1 MTRSC
6 RSLNVDYREAI
17 DYIQAFASSYVQ
29 LTDMNLCWESN
40 HNPSHNY
47 KLRLFLTEGE
57 HKTMSVF
64 HTKIEGV
71 PQFVSYFAPVHRA
84 MQQLGGQATPKQ
96 VYAHIAQHDGLSA
109 EDMAQTNKNGMPT
122 FENRAAWARFYM
134 TKAGW
139 MYAPKH
145 GVWALTE
152 QGRQATDL
160 TEEQAVVMFKSVA
173 TQLKGHEDE
182 VKAPEDHVQPDSA
195 QYWFV
200 GAMWGDGE
208 GDQMPRFLKE
218 GIWQNGYED
227 KFSDQVKK
235 MKVGDRIAIKA
246 TFARK
251 HGAPFENK
259 GKTVSAMK
267 IKAIG
272 TVTRNQGDGRTVDVV
287 WEPLTEPREWYFY
300 TYRFTITRARVED
313 EVLARR
319 LVAFTFDG
327 AQQDYAFFM
336 AQPYWRDR
344 FTETGSGTL
353 DVENIDNETDAPEEV
368 EQVPP
373 VAVYGVA
380 DIVAEGCFVSEAE
393 LHTMLKRWT
402 EKKNLILQGPPG
414 TGKTWLA
421 KRLAK
426 ALIGQKNVTDE
437 QLRVVQFHPALSY
450 EDFVRGYRPSGDGR
464 LALIDGLFLQVVQAA
479 IAQPDVEHVL
489 IIEEINRGNPA
500 QVLGEMLTLLE
511 CSKRSRAEAMELAY
525 SKSRGEKVYVP
536 ENVYVIGTMNVADRS
551 LALVDLALRRRFAFV
566 NLVPSLNTA
575 WQQWC
580 SDKGM
585 DTATLKHIQTR
596 MAALNQEIA
605 ADRALGAQFQIGH
618 SYLTPYEPVADAQA
632 WFSEVVLSE
641 IGPLLHEYW
650 FDTPERADDAI
661 VLLLKQA

>member
-1 MTRSC
+1 
-6 RSLNVDYREAI
+6 
-17 DYIQAFASSYVQ
+17 
-29 LTDMNLCWESN
+29 
-40 HNPSHNY
+40 
-47 KLRLFLTEGE
+47 
-57 HKTMSVF
+57 MSVF

-84 MQQLGGQATPKQ
+84 MRQLGGQATPKQ
-96 VYAHIAQHDGLSA
+96 VYAYIAEHEGLSS
-109 EDMAQTNKNGMPT
+109 EDMAQTNQNGKPT

-152 QGRQATDL
+152 LGAQADDL
-160 TEEQAVVMFKSVA
+160 TEEQAVSMFKSAA
-173 TQLKGHEDE
+173 TKFKGHEEE
-182 VKAPEDHVQPDSA
+182 VNAPEEHVEPEST

-200 GAMWGDGE
+200 GAMCGDGE
-208 GDQMPRFLKE
+208 GDQMPRFLQE
-218 GIWQNGYED
+218 GIWQNGYEE
-227 KFSDQVKK
+227 KFAEQVNK
-235 MKVGDRIAIKA
+235 MKAGDRIAIKA
-246 TFARK
+246 SFARK
-251 HGAPFENK
+251 HGAPFDNK
-259 GKTVSAMK
+259 GHTVSAMK

-272 TVTRNQGDGRTVDVV
+272 TVTKNHGDGRTVDVT
-287 WEPLTEPREWYFY
+287 WEPLTTPREWYFY
-300 TYRFTITRARVED
+300 TYRATITRARVED

-319 LVAFTFDG
+319 LVSFTFDG
-327 AQQDYAFFM
+327 VPQDYDFFM

-344 FTETGSGTL
+344 FIDTGGVVNDGGGADDEVDVL
-353 DVENIDNETDAPEEV
+353 DEV

-373 VAVYGVA
+373 VTVYGVS
-380 DIVAEGCFVSEAE
+380 DIVAEGCFVPEAE
-393 LHTMLKRWT
+393 LHSMLKRWAA
-402 EKKNLILQGPPG
+402 KKNLILQGPPG

-450 EDFVRGYRPSGDGR
+450 EDFVRGYRPGGDGR
-464 LALIDGLFLQVVQAA
+464 LTLTDGLFLQVVQAA
-479 IAQPDVEHVL
+479 IAQPDVDHVL

-525 SKSRGEKVYVP
+525 SKSRGEKVYIP
-536 ENVYVIGTMNVADRS
+536 ENLYVIGTMNVADRS

-566 NLVPSLNTA
+566 SLSPSLNVA

-580 SDKGM
+580 SEKGM
-585 DTATLKHIQTR
+585 DATAIAHIQTR
-596 MAALNQEIA
+596 MAAINEEIA

-618 SYLTPYEPVADAQA
+618 SYVTPHEPVTDAQA
-632 WFSEVVLSE
+632 WFAEVVLSE
-641 IGPLLHEYW
+641 IGPLLSEYW
-650 FDTPERADDAI
+650 FDTPERASEAI
-661 VLLLKQA
+661 ALLLKQA

>member
-1 MTRSC
+1 MSIFH
-6 RSLNVDYREAI
+6 AKI
-17 DYIQAFASSYVQ
+17 D
-29 LTDMNLCWESN
+29 
-40 HNPSHNY
+40 
-47 KLRLFLTEGE
+47 
-57 HKTMSVF
+57 
-64 HTKIEGV
+64 GV

-84 MQQLGGQATPKQ
+84 MQQLGGQATPRQ
-96 VYAHIAQHDGLSA
+96 VYSHIAEHEGLSA
-109 EDMAQTNKNGMPT
+109 EDMAQTNKNGAST
-122 FENRAAWARFYM
+122 FENRAAWARFYL

-139 MYAPKH
+139 MYALKH

-152 QGRQATDL
+152 QGKQAADL
-160 TEEQAVVMFKSVA
+160 TEEQAAAIFRSVV
-173 TQLKGHEDE
+173 TQLKGHEEE
-182 VKAPEDHVQPDSA
+182 VKAPEDHVQPDST

-200 GAMWGDGE
+200 GAMWGDGK
-208 GDQMPRFLKE
+208 GDQMQRFLQA

-227 KFSDQVKK
+227 KFAEQVNK
-235 MKVGDRIAIKA
+235 MKAGDRIAIKA
-246 TFARK
+246 SFARK
-251 HGAPFENK
+251 HGAPFDNK
-259 GKTVSAMK
+259 GQTVSAMK

-272 TVTRNQGDGRTVDVV
+272 TVTRNHGDGRTVDVV

-300 TYRFTITRARVED
+300 TYRATVTRARTED
-313 EVLARR
+313 EELARR
-319 LVAFTFDG
+319 LVAFTFDS
-327 AQQDYAFFM
+327 AQQDYAFFI

-344 FTETGSGTL
+344 FLAGDDLALDGNTSVDGTEPM
-353 DVENIDNETDAPEEV
+353 DEI

-373 VAVYGVA
+373 VVVYGVA
-380 DIVAEGCFVSEAE
+380 DIVAEGCFVPKAE
-393 LHTMLKRWT
+393 LDSMLKRWT
-402 EKKNLILQGPPG
+402 EKKNMILQGAPG

-426 ALIGQKNVTDE
+426 ALIGQSNVADE

-450 EDFVRGYRPSGDGR
+450 EDFVRGYRPGGDGR
-464 LALIDGLFLQVVQAA
+464 LMLTDGLFLQVVQAA

-536 ENVYVIGTMNVADRS
+536 ENLYVIGTMNLADRS

-566 NLVPSLNTA
+566 SLSPNLNSA

-585 DTATLKHIQTR
+585 DTATIENIQTR
-596 MAALNQEIA
+596 IAELNQEIA
-605 ADRALGAQFQIGH
+605 SDRALGAQFQIGH
-618 SYLTPYEPVADAQA
+618 SYVTPHEPVADPLA
-632 WFSEVVLSE
+632 WFEEVVYSE

-650 FDTPERADDAI
+650 FDTPTRAEDAI
-661 VLLLKQA
+661 ARLLKRP

>member
-1 MTRSC
+1 
-6 RSLNVDYREAI
+6 
-17 DYIQAFASSYVQ
+17 
-29 LTDMNLCWESN
+29 
-40 HNPSHNY
+40 
-47 KLRLFLTEGE
+47 
-57 HKTMSVF
+57 MSIF
-64 HTKIEGV
+64 HAKIEGV
-71 PQFVSYFAPVHRA
+71 PQFVCYFGPVHRA

-96 VYAHIAQHDGLSA
+96 VYAHIAQHEGLAPA
-109 EDMAQTNKNGMPT
+109 ELAQVNQNGRPT

-139 MYAPKH
+139 MYAPKY

-152 QGRQATDL
+152 QGKQSAEI
-160 TEEQAVVMFKSVA
+160 TEAQAVNMFKSVA
-173 TQLKGHEDE
+173 TKLKGHEEE
-182 VKAPEDHVQPDSA
+182 VEAPEDHVQPEST

-200 GAMWGDGE
+200 GAMWGDGK
-208 GDQMPRFLKE
+208 GDQTARFLEE
-218 GIWQNGYED
+218 GVWQNGYEV
-227 KFSDQVKK
+227 KFAKQVRA

-246 TFARK
+246 AFARK
-251 HGAPFENK
+251 HGTPFENK

-272 TVTRNQGDGRTVDVV
+272 TVIRNRDDGRTVDVA
-287 WEPLTEPREWYFY
+287 WEPLAEPREWYFY
-300 TYRFTITRARVED
+300 TYRATITRARVED

-327 AQQDYAFFM
+327 AKQDYAFFM

-344 FTETGSGTL
+344 YTAADDAAIGGDTSDDGVGAL
-353 DVENIDNETDAPEEV
+353 DEV

-373 VAVYGVA
+373 MAAYGVA

-393 LHTMLKRWT
+393 LRSMLKRWT

-426 ALIGQKNVTDE
+426 ALIEQDNVPDE
-437 QLRVVQFHPALSY
+437 QMRVVQFHPALSY
-450 EDFVRGYRPSGDGR
+450 EDFVRGYRPGGDGR
-464 LALIDGLFLQVVQAA
+464 LMLTDGLFLQVVQAA

-511 CSKRSRAEAMELAY
+511 CSKRSRADAMELAY

-536 ENVYVIGTMNVADRS
+536 ENLYVIGTMNVADRS

-566 NLVPSLNTA
+566 NLEPCLNSA
-575 WQQWC
+575 WQKWC
-580 SDKGM
+580 IGKGM
-585 DTATLKHIQTR
+585 DAAAISYIQTR
-596 MAALNQEIA
+596 MAALNLEIS
-605 ADRALGAQFQIGH
+605 ADRALGPQFQIGH
-618 SYLTPYEPVADAQA
+618 SYVTPHEPVADTLA
-632 WFSEVVLSE
+632 WFEEVVQSE

-650 FDTPERADDAI
+650 FDSPERANEAI
-661 VLLLKQA
+661 SRLLKQA

>member
-1 MTRSC
+1 
-6 RSLNVDYREAI
+6 
-17 DYIQAFASSYVQ
+17 
-29 LTDMNLCWESN
+29 
-40 HNPSHNY
+40 
-47 KLRLFLTEGE
+47 
-57 HKTMSVF
+57 MSVF
-64 HTKIEGV
+64 RAKIEGV

-84 MQQLGGQATPKQ
+84 MQQLGGQATPGQ
-96 VYAHIAQHDGLSA
+96 VYEHIALHERLSA

-152 QGRQATDL
+152 QGKQAADL
-160 TEEQAVVMFKSVA
+160 TEDQAVAMFKNVA
-173 TQLKGHEDE
+173 THLKGHEDE
-182 VKAPEDHVQPDSA
+182 VKAPEEHVQPDST

-218 GIWQNGYED
+218 GIWQNGYTD
-227 KFSDQVKK
+227 KFAEQVKK
-235 MKVGDRIAIKA
+235 MKAGDRIAIKA
-246 TFARK
+246 SFARK
-251 HGAPFENK
+251 HDVPFDNK
-259 GKTVSAMK
+259 GKTVGAMK

-272 TVTRNQGDGRTVDVV
+272 TVTGNHGDGQTVDVA
-287 WEPLTEPREWYFY
+287 WEPLTKPREWYFY
-300 TYRFTITRARVED
+300 TYRATITRAQVED
-313 EVLARR
+313 EVPARR

-344 FTETGSGTL
+344 F
-353 DVENIDNETDAPEEV
+353 IETDGVVQDTDSSDDEANALDEV

-373 VAVYGVA
+373 VAAYGVA
-380 DIVAEGCFVSEAE
+380 DIVAEGCFVPEAE
-393 LHTMLKRWT
+393 LHSMLKRWA

-450 EDFVRGYRPSGDGR
+450 EDFVRGYRPGGDGR
-464 LALIDGLFLQVVQAA
+464 LTLTDGLFLQVVQAA

-489 IIEEINRGNPA
+489 IIEEVNRGNPA

-511 CSKRSRAEAMELAY
+511 CGKRSRAEAIELAY
-525 SKSRGEKVYVP
+525 SKARGEKVYVP
-536 ENVYVIGTMNVADRS
+536 ENLYVIGTMNVADRS

-566 NLVPSLNTA
+566 NLVPSFNTA
-575 WQQWC
+575 WQHWC
-580 SDKGM
+580 NDKGM
-585 DTATLKHIQTR
+585 DTTAITHIQTR

-618 SYLTPYEPVADAQA
+618 SYVTPHEPVADAQT
-632 WFSEVVLSE
+632 WFENVVLSE

-650 FDTPERADDAI
+650 FDAPERAGKAI
-661 VLLLKQA
+661 ELLLKRA